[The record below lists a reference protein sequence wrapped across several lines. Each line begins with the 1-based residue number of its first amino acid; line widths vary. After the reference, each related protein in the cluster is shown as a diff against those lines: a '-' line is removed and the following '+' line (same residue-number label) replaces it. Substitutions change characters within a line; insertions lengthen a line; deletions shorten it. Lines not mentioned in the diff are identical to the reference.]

1 MEYPNSG
8 LLCTST
14 QKNNERS
21 PDMFGDITVD
31 KDYLMSLMEEAQ
43 GSPSVKIKLSGWR
56 RKDKNGLPMVSIKVN
71 TMGKSAA
78 PIKTDA
84 KDPWDD

>member
-14 QKNNERS
+14 QKFNERS
-21 PDMFGDITVD
+21 PDMFGDLTVE
-31 KDYLMSLMEEAQ
+31 KDLLLSLINEAS
-43 GSPSVKIKLSGWR
+43 GSSSVKIKLDGWR
-56 RKDKNGLPMVSIKVN
+56 RKDKNGNPMVSIKVN
-71 TMGKSAA
+71 TFKKSAE
-78 PIKTDA
+78 PIKTNA